1 MISVDIVATSREVI
15 VAPVMV
21 SIPIYRDSDVPN
33 VIRFNRLEYKTGLN
47 VVSEDDKDDTVPR
60 TSSEPSKPD
69 LAVRVQ
75 IWKWLSLIYLPHSF
89 TPFSVVRLPGK
100 HDEMVFHLLASEIL

>member
-60 TSSEPSKPD
+60 TSSEPRTEQARFGCSRPD
-69 LAVRVQ
+69 LEVA
-75 IWKWLSLIYLPHSF
+75 KPHLFASLIHSIF
-89 TPFSVVRLPGK
+89 CRSTTR
-100 HDEMVFHLLASEIL
+100 